1 MAQSSCK
8 RDTEIKKSFR
18 GESRAGASFNSH
30 VNTPLTN
37 EYLAKL

>member
-1 MAQSSCK
+1 MAQLSCK

-18 GESRAGASFNSH
+18 GESRAGASFFH